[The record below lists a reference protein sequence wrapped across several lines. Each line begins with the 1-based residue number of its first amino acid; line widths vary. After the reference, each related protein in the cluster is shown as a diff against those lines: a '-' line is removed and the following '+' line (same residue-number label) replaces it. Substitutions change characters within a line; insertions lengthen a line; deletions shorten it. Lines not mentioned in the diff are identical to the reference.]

1 MSYIGSSKRKGI
13 LKRNDE
19 KPSFRF
25 KKLGLSMPTSDN
37 TAVKFTGYHA
47 DPIQVQV
54 RLPKRHP
61 IPGKDIIPE
70 PPPEQDK
77 VQKEGDMYPLK
88 WPSYTHSDVEKKIKS
103 VLEPLSLFT
112 AYGDDEDAEGK
123 PRVELERPN
132 TPINEEIRQ
141 QPTSLEQLAK
151 FVRRRIKARPDDP
164 YLSIDDQ
171 QNLAGILMGEINLI
185 WPEIRKQIDDPFLS
199 PEQNKELN
207 RRIAV
212 HIVTVCEELF
222 NHYTKKAQVLNQRG
236 IFSGPAN
243 MSRLKAQL
251 ALDAN
256 KFFNILTIRRYIV
269 EDIRKQATDGDTGED
284 VVYSASPEKPVRTKS
299 DVPVLSFKGMIQTS
313 RPKSKVKRYRF
324 HTPEQEAKQIVDN
337 MPSLDTNKVLGLLT
351 DLPERDL
358 ETPSEAS
365 EGKASRISDREKQTS
380 GVSKEDLSRRK
391 VLLKRS
397 RSLPD
402 IQFGETLLEELGID
416 RSIKK
421 DVLAQYEIDIL
432 KRQMAQ
438 QKVQQSKQKIVVD
451 ASKKPQPGTRE
462 YAAQDLQRLVKRPQD
477 TEDPK
482 IKEDLPPLLQAI
494 TRSAK
499 HDGLKERLEQ
509 RMKELEEKERQD
521 IKESSVNIREPTH
534 PQPSTVSAR
543 LPGMEVRASDIRV
556 SERVCMSSITI
567 DGYTTVYNE
576 LTDEIDPATVKSL
589 DKNLFLSDEIKEV
602 YREIMKTVPTD
613 HLRLDDDEM
622 VQKAAD
628 DVNLSGTMASSTLAK
643 RRSQRV
649 INPALNRGQKA
660 PWGEMDPK
668 QWVRTPHN
676 PPKNFLGED
685 TFHPT
690 FFPKYKTPNM
700 EKIHDFMHNP
710 RKMAQIKEQTE
721 NMPKFVAEKM
731 SRTYASWLQWWRSTI
746 TSDDYMK
753 YLSTTESD
761 YMGVV
766 FHFYD
771 SEDEDEEEEE
781 EPTPRGYT
789 IPRMGMSP
797 FKPHSRAGQPSK
809 LAELKER
816 EKKIEELKQEKN
828 KYEEGMWNVN
838 SILMGGLGKD
848 PVLTEPQD
856 DDDAS
861 SSRKKSADTTKSAK
875 TLQERAAARHSAKL
889 EKAGREVATT
899 SRASKVTTIT
909 GTISKLETDRT
920 EESGEVQLTP
930 QERLEKVWGS
940 LEMPDNLKL
949 DMAIKYSTNDYY
961 VKLYEAIEHWEKVT
975 DLILKREDLLAKL
988 EKFERAASDPNRFFE
1003 KGNKGSSVKR
1013 LQEAKQRSY
1022 LYKRIEYYDHE
1033 IKVELTLIKKH
1044 FKDEVSYKGRPYEEK
1059 IKWDRIEMLYWLQEE
1074 RKSSAIKYESMMKPF
1089 QVGTARLEPIPNLP
1103 QEGWV

>member
-1 MSYIGSSKRKGI
+1 MSYIGGSKRKGI
-13 LKRNDE
+13 LKNSDE
-19 KPSFRF
+19 KPKFRF
-25 KKLGLSMPTSDN
+25 KKLGLSMPTSEN

-77 VQKEGDMYPLK
+77 VQMEGDMYPLK
-88 WPSYTHSDVEKKIKS
+88 WPAYTHSDVEKKIKS

-164 YLSIDDQ
+164 YLSTDDQ

-269 EDIRKQATDGDTGED
+269 EDIRKQAKDGDTGED

-324 HTPEQEAKQIVDN
+324 HTPEQEAKQIVEN

-365 EGKASRISDREKQTS
+365 EGKASRISDRGKHTS

-421 DVLAQYEIDIL
+421 DVLAQHEIDIL

-438 QKVQQSKQKIVVD
+438 QKVQQSKQKIAVD
-451 ASKKPQPGTRE
+451 TSKKPQPGTRE

-521 IKESSVNIREPTH
+521 IIDSNVNIREPTH

-690 FFPKYKTPNM
+690 TPNM

-771 SEDEDEEEEE
+771 SEDEDEDDEE

-789 IPRMGMSP
+789 IPRMGVSP

-848 PVLTEPQD
+848 PILTEPQD

-861 SSRKKSADTTKSAK
+861 STRKKSADTTKSAK

-889 EKAGREVATT
+889 EKAGREIATT
-899 SRASKVTTIT
+899 SRASKVTTMT
-909 GTISKLETDRT
+909 GTISKLETDCT
-920 EESGEVQLTP
+920 EESGEVTLTP

-1022 LYKRIEYYDHE
+1022 LYKRIEYYDQE
-1033 IKVELTLIKKH
+1033 IKVELSVIKKH
-1044 FKDEVSYKGRPYEEK
+1044 FKDEVSHKGRPYEEK

>member
-690 FFPKYKTPNM
+690 TPNM

>member
-1 MSYIGSSKRKGI
+1 
-13 LKRNDE
+13 
-19 KPSFRF
+19 
-25 KKLGLSMPTSDN
+25 MPTSDT
-37 TAVKFTGYHA
+37 TAVKFAGYHA

-54 RLPKRHP
+54 RLPKRQP
-61 IPGKDIIPE
+61 IPGKDIMPE
-70 PPPEQDK
+70 PPPEKEK
-77 VQKEGDMYPLK
+77 VQKEGEMYPLK
-88 WPSYTHSDVEKKIKS
+88 WPAYTHSDVEKKIKG

-112 AYGDDEDAEGK
+112 TYGDEEDAEGK
-123 PRVELERPN
+123 PKVELERPN

-141 QPTSLEQLAK
+141 QPSSLEQLAK

-185 WPEIRKQIDDPFLS
+185 WPEIRRQIDDPFLS

-269 EDIRKQATDGDTGED
+269 EDIRKQDKEGDTGED
-284 VVYSASPEKPVRTKS
+284 VVYSAKPEKPVRTKS

-313 RPKSKVKRYRF
+313 RPKSKIKRFRF
-324 HTPEQEAKQIVDN
+324 HTPEQEAKQIVEN
-337 MPSLDTNKVLGLLT
+337 MPSLDTYKVLGLLT

-358 ETPSEAS
+358 RTPSEAS
-365 EGKASRISDREKQTS
+365 EGKASRISDRELQTS

-421 DVLAQYEIDIL
+421 DILAQYEIDIL

-438 QKVQQSKQKIVVD
+438 QKLQQKKEKIVVD
-451 ASKKPQPGTRE
+451 TSKKPQPGTRE
-462 YAAQDLQRLVKRPQD
+462 YAAEDLQRLVRRPQD

-509 RMKELEEKERQD
+509 RMRELEERERRD
-521 IKESSVNIREPTH
+521 IQEQSVKIREPTH
-534 PQPSTVSAR
+534 PQPATVSAR

-576 LTDEIDPATVKSL
+576 LTDEIDPATVKNL

-622 VQKAAD
+622 VQKAAE

-643 RRSQRV
+643 RPSQRV

-685 TFHPT
+685 TFSPT
-690 FFPKYKTPNM
+690 MIGGKYLNKTPNM
-700 EKIHDFMHNP
+700 DKIHDFMHNP
-710 RKMAQIKEQTE
+710 RKMAQMKEQTE

-771 SEDEDEEEEE
+771 SEDEDEEEDE
-781 EPTPRGYT
+781 EPTPRFNL
-789 IPRMGMSP
+789 PRMGMSP
-797 FKPHSRAGQPSK
+797 FKPHSRAGGQPSK
-809 LAELKER
+809 LAELKKQQRLQQIALRER
-816 EKKIEELKQEKN
+816 EKKIEELKQEKT

-838 SILMGGLGKD
+838 AVLMGGLGKD
-848 PVLTEPQD
+848 PIIAEAQD

-861 SSRKKSADTTKSAK
+861 STRKKSADTTKSAK
-875 TLQERAAARHSAKL
+875 TLQERMAARHSAKL
-889 EKAGREVATT
+889 EKACREVAMT
-899 SRASKVTTIT
+899 SRASKVTTVT

-920 EESGEVQLTP
+920 EESGDVQLTP
-930 QERLEKVWGS
+930 QERLEKVWNA

-949 DMAIKYSTNDYY
+949 DMAIKYSTNEYY
-961 VKLYEAIEHWEKVT
+961 VKLFEAIERWEKVT
-975 DLILKREDLLAKL
+975 ELILKREDLLAKL

-1022 LYKRIEYYDHE
+1022 LYKRIEYYDQE
-1033 IKVELTLIKKH
+1033 IKVELNFIKKH

-1074 RKSSAIKYESMMKPF
+1074 RKSSAIRYESMMRPF
-1089 QVGTARLEPIPNLP
+1089 QVGTAQLEPIPNLP
-1103 QEGWV
+1103 QEGVV

>member
-1 MSYIGSSKRKGI
+1 MPYNGKKRGI
-13 LKRNDE
+13 LRKSDE
-19 KPSFRF
+19 ESKFRL
-25 KKLGLSMPTSDN
+25 KKMGLIMPTSDN
-37 TAVKFTGYHA
+37 TSVKFAGYHA
-47 DPIQVQV
+47 DPIQVRV

-70 PPPEQDK
+70 PPPESEK

-88 WPSYTHSDVEKKIKS
+88 WPSYTHSDVEKKIKG

-269 EDIRKQATDGDTGED
+269 EDIRKQEAEGDRGEE
-284 VVYSASPEKPVRTKS
+284 VVYSAQPEKPVRTKS

-313 RPKSKVKRYRF
+313 RPKSKVKRFRF
-324 HTPEQEAKQIVDN
+324 HTPEQEAKQIVEN
-337 MPSLDTNKVLGLLT
+337 MPTLDTNKVLGLLT
-351 DLPERDL
+351 DLPER
-358 ETPSEAS
+358 EIQTPSEAS
-365 EGKASRISDREKQTS
+365 VGKASRTSDREMQALEL
-380 GVSKEDLSRRK
+380 SKEDLSRRK

-421 DVLAQYEIDIL
+421 DILAQHEIDIL
-432 KRQMAQ
+432 KRQMAR
-438 QKVQQSKQKIVVD
+438 QKVQKSKQQIMVD
-451 ASKKPQPGTRE
+451 TSKKPQPGTRE
-462 YAAQDLQRLVKRPQD
+462 YAAEDLQRLVKCPQD
-477 TEDPK
+477 TEDLK
-482 IKEDLPPLLQAI
+482 VEEDLPPLLQAI

-509 RMKELEEKERQD
+509 KMRELEERERRD
-521 IKESSVNIREPTH
+521 IIEQNVKIREPTH

-576 LTDEIDPATVKSL
+576 LTDEIDAATVKSL

-613 HLRLDDDEM
+613 HLKLDDDEM
-622 VQKAAD
+622 VQKAAA
-628 DVNLSGTMASSTLAK
+628 DVNLSGTLASSTLAK

-649 INPALNRGQKA
+649 INPALSRGQKA

-685 TFHPT
+685 VFNPT
-690 FFPKYKTPNM
+690 TPNM
-700 EKIHDFMHNP
+700 DRIHDFMHNP
-710 RKMAQIKEQTE
+710 RKMAQIKEQTD

-771 SEDEDEEEEE
+771 SEEEEEEEEE
-781 EPTPRGYT
+781 EPTPRGFA
-789 IPRMGMSP
+789 IPRMGVSP
-797 FKPHSRAGQPSK
+797 FKSHSRTGQPSK
-809 LAELKER
+809 LAELKEK
-816 EKKIEELKQEKN
+816 EKKLEELKQEKN

-838 SILMGGLGKD
+838 SILLGGLGRD
-848 PVLTEPQD
+848 PIIAEPQAD
-856 DDDAS
+856 DDDA

-899 SRASKVTTIT
+899 SRASKVTSMT
-909 GTISKLETDRT
+909 GTISKMETDRT

-930 QERLEKVWGS
+930 QERLEKVWAA

-961 VKLYEAIEHWEKVT
+961 VKLYEAIDRWEKVT
-975 DLILKREDLLAKL
+975 ELILKREELLAKL

-1013 LQEAKQRSY
+1013 LHEAKQRSY
-1022 LYKRIEYYDHE
+1022 LYKRIEYYDQE
-1033 IKVELTLIKKH
+1033 IKVELNYIKKH

-1074 RKSSAIKYESMMKPF
+1074 RKSNAIKYESMMRPF
-1089 QVGTARLEPIPNLP
+1089 QVGTAQLDPIPNVP
-1103 QEGWV
+1103 QEGLV